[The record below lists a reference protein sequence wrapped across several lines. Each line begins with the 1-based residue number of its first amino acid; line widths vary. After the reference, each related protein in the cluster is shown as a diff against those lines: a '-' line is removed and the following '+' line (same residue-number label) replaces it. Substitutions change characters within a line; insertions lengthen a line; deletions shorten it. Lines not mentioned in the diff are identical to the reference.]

1 MKHKNLICLAV
12 VASLGVSSVSFA
24 QPARHDREVRQD
36 RRELRH
42 DQRELRK
49 DRRELRQDR
58 RQGADR
64 QERRHDRRE
73 IRGDRREMRQDRRE
87 LHRDRFYY
95 NARGPEW
102 RRGHHVPPEYRHRQ
116 YVVSNWRAHHLAP
129 PPRGYQW
136 IQVGSDYVLA
146 AIATGIIA
154 NLILNSR

>member
-12 VASLGVSSVSFA
+12 VASLGFSSVSFA

-36 RRELRH
+36 RRELQH
-42 DQRELRK
+42 DRRELRHDRRTGESRRELQRDHREIRR

-58 RQGADR
+58 REAR
-64 QERRHDRRE
+64 QE
-73 IRGDRREMRQDRRE
+73 
-87 LHRDRFYY
+87 RFYY

-102 RRGHHVPPEYRHRQ
+102 RRGHRVPPEYRHRQ
-116 YVVSNWRAHHLAP
+116 YVVSNWRAYHLAP

-154 NLILNSR
+154 NLIINSQ

>member
-24 QPARHDREVRQD
+24 QPARHDREMRHDRRELRQDQRELRHDRRTGADRHELRHDRREIRQD
-36 RRELRH
+36 RRELR
-42 DQRELRK
+42 Q
-49 DRRELRQDR
+49 
-58 RQGADR
+58 
-64 QERRHDRRE
+64 
-73 IRGDRREMRQDRRE
+73 
-87 LHRDRFYY
+87 DRFYY

-102 RRGHHVPPEYRHRQ
+102 RRGHRVPPEYRHRQ
-116 YVVSNWRAHHLAP
+116 YVVSNWRAYHLAP

-154 NLILNSR
+154 NLIINSQ

>member
-24 QPARHDREVRQD
+24 QPARHDREVRHD
-36 RRELRH
+36 RREVR
-42 DQRELRK
+42 Q

-58 RQGADR
+58 RQGANK
-64 QERRHDRRE
+64 H
-73 IRGDRREMRQDRRE
+73 EMRQDRRE
-87 LHRDRFYY
+87 LRQDRKELRQDRFYY

-102 RRGHHVPPEYRHRQ
+102 RRGHRIPPEYRHRQ
-116 YVVSNWRAHHLAP
+116 YVVSNWRAHHLSP

-136 IQVGSDYVLA
+136 VQVGSDYVLA